1 MSKEKKIMLQI
12 ETTQVMDATNY
23 LSCSSCPLNHDC
35 KKYSLACELI
45 HNKTF
50 FGANLL
56 CIVERAETTAMRT
69 QSECVKNKISNP
81 LERAKTAYKDF
92 LPALSNYL
100 NAHYKYECET
110 TDTYTKRCII
120 LTLAESLDYWGLLQD
135 FDFVFSHELEITRE
149 IMLQRFEY
157 EIVKS
162 EKEKVGEQNATTEN

>member
-1 MSKEKKIMLQI
+1 MLQI

-23 LSCSSCPLNHDC
+23 LSCSSCPLNHNC

-45 HNKTF
+45 HSKTF

-56 CIVERAETTAMRT
+56 CIVERAETAAMRT
-69 QSECVKNKISNP
+69 QAECVKNKFSNP
-81 LERAKTAYKDF
+81 LERAKTAYRDF

-135 FDFVFSHELEITRE
+135 FDFIFSHELEITRE

-162 EKEKVGEQNATTEN
+162 EKEKACEQNATTEN

>member
-1 MSKEKKIMLQI
+1 MLQI

-23 LSCSSCPLNHDC
+23 LSCSSCPLNHNC

-45 HNKTF
+45 HSKTF
-50 FGANLL
+50 FGSNLL

-69 QSECVKNKISNP
+69 QAECVKNKISNP
-81 LERAKTAYKDF
+81 LERAKTAYRDF

-135 FDFVFSHELEITRE
+135 FDFIFSHELEITRE

-162 EKEKVGEQNATTEN
+162 EKEKAGELSSTTKN

>member
-1 MSKEKKIMLQI
+1 MLQI
-12 ETTQVMDATNY
+12 ETTQIMDATNY
-23 LSCSSCPLNHDC
+23 LSCSSCPLNHNC
-35 KKYSLACELI
+35 KKYSLACELV

-69 QSECVKNKISNP
+69 QAECVKNKISNP
-81 LERAKTAYKDF
+81 LERAKTAYRDF
-92 LPALSNYL
+92 LPVLSNYL

-149 IMLQRFEY
+149 TMLQRFEY

-162 EKEKVGEQNATTEN
+162 EKEKPTEQNATAEN

>member
-1 MSKEKKIMLQI
+1 MLQI

-45 HNKTF
+45 HSKTF
-50 FGANLL
+50 FGA
-56 CIVERAETTAMRT
+56 
-69 QSECVKNKISNP
+69 ECVKNKISNP
-81 LERAKTAYKDF
+81 LERAKTAYRDF

-120 LTLAESLDYWGLLQD
+120 LALAESLDYWGLLQD

-149 IMLQRFEY
+149 IMLQHFEY

-162 EKEKVGEQNATTEN
+162 EKEKACEQNATTEN

>member
-1 MSKEKKIMLQI
+1 MLQI

-23 LSCSSCPLNHDC
+23 LFCSSCPLNHNC

-45 HNKTF
+45 HSKAF
-50 FGANLL
+50 FGSNLL
-56 CIVERAETTAMRT
+56 CIVERAETTAIRT
-69 QSECVKNKISNP
+69 QAECVKNKISNP
-81 LERAKTAYKDF
+81 LERAKTAYRDF

-135 FDFVFSHELEITRE
+135 FDFIFSHELEITRE

-162 EKEKVGEQNATTEN
+162 EKEKAGEQNATTKN